1 MECQVL
7 SSILTSETEKGFNY
21 IARCFS
27 LPLSTE
33 ITYCDYAFSVLS
45 VGFIRIV

>member
-1 MECQVL
+1 M
-7 SSILTSETEKGFNY
+7 SESEKGFNY

-33 ITYCDYAFSVLS
+33 ITYRDYDFD
-45 VGFIRIV
+45 